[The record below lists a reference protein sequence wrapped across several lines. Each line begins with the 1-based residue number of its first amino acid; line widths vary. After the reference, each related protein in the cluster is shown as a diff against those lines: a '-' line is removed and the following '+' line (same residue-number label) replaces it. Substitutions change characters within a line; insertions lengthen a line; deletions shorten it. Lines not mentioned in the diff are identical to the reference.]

1 MSVIIHVDAFTKC
14 AQHKK
19 IPASSNQLAT
29 LRCLCG
35 CYHRAVQHMQ
45 YLASSSSRE
54 DAIRAEKV
62 NLQQQLET
70 AKAATQL

>member
-1 MSVIIHVDAFTKC
+1 LWALF
-14 AQHKK
+14 
-19 IPASSNQLAT
+19 
-29 LRCLCG
+29 
-35 CYHRAVQHMQ
+35 RAVQHLQ

>member
-1 MSVIIHVDAFTKC
+1 MAC
-14 AQHKK
+14 QL
-19 IPASSNQLAT
+19 SSRAT
-29 LRCLCG
+29 LWYWHVPSELALSTCAFLWALF
-35 CYHRAVQHMQ
+35 RAVQHLQ